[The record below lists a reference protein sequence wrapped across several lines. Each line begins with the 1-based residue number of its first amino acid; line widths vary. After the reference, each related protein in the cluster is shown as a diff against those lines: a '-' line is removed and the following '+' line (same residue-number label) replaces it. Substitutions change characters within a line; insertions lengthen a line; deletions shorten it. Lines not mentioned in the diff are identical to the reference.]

1 MNKELEVLET
11 FIRQQNNRIS
21 ELNQEILI
29 LQTNIDILER
39 GLDEQDKL
47 PVPPTARQAI
57 IDKDAKIRKL
67 EDDIHFYKKHV
78 ELEIIINR
86 ENSKKPVRNGGQLR

>member
-29 LQTNIDILER
+29 LQTKIDILER

-47 PVPPTARQAI
+47 PVPPTAQQAI

-67 EDDIHFYKKHV
+67 ESDLHFYKKH
-78 ELEIIINR
+78 LDLGIIINR